1 MMKEQDWNTE
11 KYELEITNF
20 QFCSEGLIE
29 VYFIID
35 NVASVLTVDAS
46 VSDFDRFAPEV
57 EGNLWDLE
65 GKYTARFDKFGN
77 LHWLIT
83 DFEGHVIYRVVNC
96 NQIIEELIYAK
107 HTD

>member
-1 MMKEQDWNTE
+1 MTCKM
-11 KYELEITNF
+11 EITNF
-20 QFCSEGLIE
+20 QFYSEGFIE
-29 VYFIID
+29 IGYKLD
-35 NVASVLTVDAS
+35 GTYDVLTIDAS